1 MSTVSLLDSREQRQ
15 IKLINSNR
23 VRHHPQ
29 LTEKQV
35 IEDETV
41 RTTHRDSSQR
51 MGQYTELTETVHCG
65 RDSTHRSLEHS
76 PRNSLR
82 QFTEDGTVHTVH

>member
-15 IKLINSNR
+15 IKLINING

-35 IEDETV
+35 TEDETV

-51 MGQYTELTETVHCG
+51 MGQYIELTETVH
-65 RDSTHRSLEHS
+65 
-76 PRNSLR
+76 
-82 QFTEDGTVHTVH
+82 TVH